1 IPMTPASP
9 TMASKI
15 ILPFVGPLLPSSID
29 EWLGQCED
37 GFHIYA
43 ATKTEKAPDLTPEVQ
58 IHLAGTQLQEPST
71 AAWWSAG
78 RKEFLKL
85 TTWEMFEKKIR
96 ARLQAYC
103 PAYIFLCAQ
112 GKHPFLKFASA
123 LTKACN
129 MAGSTAVT
137 TTIHKYQLLFHS
149 HTIL

>member
-1 IPMTPASP
+1 IPTTPASP

-15 ILPFVGPLLPSSID
+15 ISPFVGLLSPSSID

-43 ATKTEKAPDLTPEVQ
+43 ATKTKKAPNLTPKVQ
-58 IHLAGTQLQEPST
+58 IRLTGTQLQELST
-71 AAWWSAG
+71 AAWWGAG

-85 TTWEMFEKKIR
+85 TTWEMFMPKCY
-96 ARLQAYC
+96 RL
-103 PAYIFLCAQ
+103 IVLHTFFLCMQ
-112 GKHPFLKFASA
+112 GKLPFLEFASA
-123 LTKACN
+123 LTEARN